1 MGDIMPEKR
10 NSILYKI
17 LDWLDRKTG
26 NIIKT
31 ECAFCGKEMILTLTE
46 FRAADK
52 KPYCSYRCAKVV
64 LKLS

>member
-31 ECAFCGKEMILTLTE
+31 KCAFCGKEMILTLTE
-46 FRAADK
+46 FEAANEE
-52 KPYCSYRCAKVV
+52 PCCSDRCAKTV
-64 LKLS
+64 LR